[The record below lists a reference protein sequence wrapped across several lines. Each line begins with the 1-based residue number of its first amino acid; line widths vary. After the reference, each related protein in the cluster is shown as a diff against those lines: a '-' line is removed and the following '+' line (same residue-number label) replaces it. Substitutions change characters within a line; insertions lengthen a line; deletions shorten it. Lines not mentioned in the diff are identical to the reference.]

1 MRETIYNNDLGT
13 ILKCSQLHISS
24 DDYDKYCPSKIG
36 NIIYYQNDLIKNKA
50 LLYIKFEKSGIDGV
64 TIFALNKQG
73 STTFYFSSKIVNL
86 VNNDN
91 SSATSMYV
99 GFNSATGTIKTTLT
113 TLANKDDINNY
124 GITSIFYI

>member
-1 MRETIYNNDLGT
+1 M
-13 ILKCSQLHISS
+13 
-24 DDYDKYCPSKIG
+24 
-36 NIIYYQNDLIKNKA
+36 
-50 LLYIKFEKSGIDGV
+50 YIKFEKSGIDGV

-113 TLANKDDINNY
+113 TLANKDNINNY